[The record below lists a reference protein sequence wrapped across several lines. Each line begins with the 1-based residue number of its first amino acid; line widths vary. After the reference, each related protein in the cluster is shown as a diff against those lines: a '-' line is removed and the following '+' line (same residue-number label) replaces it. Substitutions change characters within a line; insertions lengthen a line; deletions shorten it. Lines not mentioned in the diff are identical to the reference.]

1 VAFRG
6 IYPGAF
12 REPRPRGALL
22 LANGEGARNELIL
35 QQFAT
40 SIVVHDL
47 NSGSML
53 QSHYEHLRRDYTQG
67 LPADGLVGYANP
79 PVRNYRVAGYIVE
92 PLHTLTLARVPR
104 QILHDCEIAF
114 GMGVFGFI
122 SARNIRQL
130 LTELFFADIHKIL
143 VREVIQKNPMD

>member
-1 VAFRG
+1 MDDELCAKFFTR
-6 IYPGAF
+6 PPL
-12 REPRPRGALL
+12 PRC
-22 LANGEGARNELIL
+22 
-35 QQFAT
+35 
-40 SIVVHDL
+40 
-47 NSGSML
+47 SG
-53 QSHYEHLRRDYTQG
+53 
-67 LPADGLVGYANP
+67 P

-143 VREVIQKNPMD
+143 VREVIQKRSNE